1 MTAPEVLSGRR
12 TRRWTAALVAIL
24 ATTAAS
30 FALVARRRRA
40 AAGAERSGAENSL
53 RHGSR
58 RARNAELARLGA
70 RVGRTY
76 ASTAARKLFA
86 SAERAEALDRQREL
100 RTAEDVAASLGQ
112 MKGALMKLGQM
123 ASYLDDGLPEPLR
136 LALGDLLAS
145 APPMSPE
152 LAAGVVR
159 RELGATPD
167 ELFLEWD
174 PEPIAA
180 ASIGQVHRALWW
192 DPDQEVE
199 RAVAVKVQYPGVAD
213 AIRAD
218 LANADLLGSMM
229 SQLFKGLDPA
239 PMVAEIQARIG
250 EELDYRVEAANQQAF
265 ADFYEG
271 HPFIHVPAVIAPMST
286 GRVLTTDLAAGAGWD
301 ELLTWSQAEKDLAAE
316 AIFRFVFR
324 SLYRFHAFNGD
335 PHPGNYV
342 FRPGGQVTFL
352 DFGLVK
358 HFDDTAMETF
368 QSMIGSA
375 VLEPDHARFR
385 DAVEGAGLLRRGA
398 PVSTEEVGRYFEHFY
413 EAVRTDQTITWTT
426 AYASATVR
434 RTFDRNS
441 PIAQYA
447 TVPAD
452 FVIIQRINLGL
463 YAILGHLGATA
474 NYRKIAEEL
483 WPMVSGPPSTPMG
496 EAEAAWLARRSAP
509 LAGQSFQSSS
519 RSSSGSMA

>member
-1 MTAPEVLSGRR
+1 VVGVAAR
-12 TRRWTAALVAIL
+12 TI
-24 ATTAAS
+24 
-30 FALVARRRRA
+30 RRRRRQA
-40 AAGAERSGAENSL
+40 LLEAGGGL

-58 RARNAELARLGA
+58 RARNAQLARLGA

-76 ASTAARKLFA
+76 ASTAARKAFA
-86 SAERAEALDRQREL
+86 SAERAEALDREREL
-100 RTAEDVAASLGQ
+100 RTAQDVAASLGH

-136 LALGDLLAS
+136 LALGDLLAN

-152 LAAGVVR
+152 LAAGVIR
-159 RELGATPD
+159 DELGAAPD
-167 ELFLEWD
+167 DVFLQWD

-180 ASIGQVHRALWW
+180 ASIGQVHRALWR
-192 DPDQEVE
+192 DPDMDSE

-218 LANADLLGSMM
+218 LANADLLGSLMR
-229 SQLFKGLDPA
+229 QLFRGLDPA

-250 EELDYRVEAANQQAF
+250 EELDYRIEAANQQDF
-265 ADFYEG
+265 ADFYDG
-271 HPFIHVPAVIAPMST
+271 HPFIHVPGVIAPLST
-286 GRVLTTDLAAGAGWD
+286 DRVLTTDLATGAGWD
-301 ELLTWSQAEKDLAAE
+301 ELLTWSQAEKDAAAE

-342 FRPGGQVTFL
+342 FRPGGQVSFL

-358 HFDDTAMETF
+358 HFDDRAMQTF
-368 QSMIGSA
+368 QAMIGSA

-385 DAVEGAGLLRRGA
+385 EAVEGAGLLRRGA
-398 PVSTEEVGRYFEHFY
+398 PVTTDEVGRYFAHFY
-413 EAVRTDQTITWTT
+413 EAVRRDETITWTT
-426 AYASATVR
+426 SYASATVR

-483 WPMVSGPPSTPMG
+483 WPMVNGPPSTPMG
-496 EAEAAWLARRSAP
+496 EAEAAWLAARSAD
-509 LAGQSFQSSS
+509 ARAQ
-519 RSSSGSMA
+519 SGSMA

>member
-1 MTAPEVLSGRR
+1 M
-12 TRRWTAALVAIL
+12 
-24 ATTAAS
+24 
-30 FALVARRRRA
+30 
-40 AAGAERSGAENSL
+40 
-53 RHGSR
+53 
-58 RARNAELARLGA
+58 
-70 RVGRTY
+70 
-76 ASTAARKLFA
+76 
-86 SAERAEALDRQREL
+86 
-100 RTAEDVAASLGQ
+100 
-112 MKGALMKLGQM
+112 
-123 ASYLDDGLPEPLR
+123 
-136 LALGDLLAS
+136 
-145 APPMSPE
+145 
-152 LAAGVVR
+152 
-159 RELGATPD
+159 
-167 ELFLEWD
+167 
-174 PEPIAA
+174 
-180 ASIGQVHRALWW
+180 
-192 DPDQEVE
+192 E

-265 ADFYEG
+265 ADFYDG
-271 HPFIHVPAVIAPMST
+271 HPFIHVPAVVAPMST
-286 GRVLTTDLAAGAGWD
+286 GRVLTTDLAAGRRMGR
-301 ELLTWSQAEKDLAAE
+301 AAHVE
-316 AIFRFVFR
+316 
-324 SLYRFHAFNGD
+324 
-335 PHPGNYV
+335 
-342 FRPGGQVTFL
+342 PGGEGPGRGGDLPLRVPQPVPVPRLQRRPSPGQLRVPCPAGRSPSSTS
-352 DFGLVK
+352 GSSS
-358 HFDDTAMETF
+358 TSTTRAMETF

-385 DAVEGAGLLRRGA
+385 GAVEGAGLLRRGA

-509 LAGQSFQSSS
+509 LAASVVPFVSLVQFSSQ
-519 RSSSGSMA
+519 SSSGSMA

>member
-1 MTAPEVLSGRR
+1 VL
-12 TRRWTAALVAIL
+12 AAV
-24 ATTAAS
+24 
-30 FALVARRRRA
+30 ALVARAVGCRRRKDLVD
-40 AAGAERSGAENSL
+40 GEGGL
-53 RHGSR
+53 RQGSR
-58 RARNAELARLGA
+58 RARNAELARLGT
-70 RVGRTY
+70 RIGRTY
-76 ASTAARKLFA
+76 ASTAARKAFA
-86 SAERAEALDRQREL
+86 SAERAEALDREWEL
-100 RTAEDVAASLGQ
+100 RTAQDVAASLGH

-136 LALGDLLAS
+136 LALGDLLAN

-152 LAAGVVR
+152 LAAGVIR
-159 RELGATPD
+159 DELGAAPD
-167 ELFLEWD
+167 DVFLRWD

-192 DPDQEVE
+192 DPDTGAE

-213 AIRAD
+213 AIQAD
-218 LANADLLGSMM
+218 LANADLLGTLMR
-229 SQLFKGLDPA
+229 QLFKGLDPA

-250 EELDYRVEAANQQAF
+250 EELDYRIEAANQQAF
-265 ADFYEG
+265 ADFYDG
-271 HPFIHVPAVIAPMST
+271 HPFIHVPAVVAPLST
-286 GRVLTTDLAAGAGWD
+286 DRVLTTDLAAGARWD

-342 FRPGGQVTFL
+342 FRPGGQVSFL

-358 HFDDTAMETF
+358 HFDDRAMQTF
-368 QSMIGSA
+368 QAMIRSA

-385 DAVEGAGLLRRGA
+385 DAVEAAGLLRRGA
-398 PVSTEEVGRYFEHFY
+398 PVTTDEVGRYFAHFY
-413 EAVRTDQTITWTT
+413 EAVRRDQTITWTT
-426 AYASATVR
+426 DYASATVR

-483 WPMVSGPPSTPMG
+483 WPMVDGPPSTPMG
-496 EAEAAWLARRSAP
+496 EAEGAWLAARSA
-509 LAGQSFQSSS
+509 GVVSQ
-519 RSSSGSMA
+519 SGSMA